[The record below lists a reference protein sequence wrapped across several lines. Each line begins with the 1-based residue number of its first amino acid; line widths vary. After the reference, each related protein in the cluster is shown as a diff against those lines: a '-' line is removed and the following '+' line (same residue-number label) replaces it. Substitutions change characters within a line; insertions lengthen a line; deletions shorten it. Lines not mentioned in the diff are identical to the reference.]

1 MKKVIIS
8 ILFFAVG
15 LGLSADDWPQWRGA
29 NRDGISRETGLLQAW
44 PSAGPKR
51 VWLSRDIGI
60 GYSAP
65 VVAGGKIF
73 IMGTKDGKEQL
84 FAKEAKGGK
93 TLWTA
98 PLGGILSNNWGDGPR
113 GAATGDG
120 DKVYAL
126 GAKGGLICA
135 NVGDGKVNWWV
146 EMVKD
151 LGGKVPGWGYTESVL
166 VDGDHVICTP
176 GGKRGTLAA
185 IDKKTGGVIW
195 RSSDWTDGAQY
206 ASVVPAELNSQ
217 RQFIQLTQKTLAGV
231 SARDGS
237 VLWRNAWSGRT
248 AVIPTPI
255 VRKNEVYISSGYG
268 AGCRKIT
275 IGDAHKVT
283 EDYSNKNIKN
293 HHGGVL
299 LLDGHLYGYS
309 DGRGWTCQNLKSGDV
324 VWDSKK
330 LGKGC
335 VFYADNRLY
344 CLAESSGTVAL
355 AGANTAGWKE
365 RGRFKLEPQT
375 ELRKRSGRIW
385 THPVVANGGMY
396 LRDQELLFAFDVKA
410 R

>member
-1 MKKVIIS
+1 MKKIIFTA
-8 ILFFAVG
+8 LFFAVG
-15 LGLSADDWPQWRGA
+15 LGLSADDWPQWRGP

-65 VVAGGKIF
+65 VVAKGRLF
-73 IMGTKDGKEQL
+73 VLGTKGGKEQL

-98 PLGGILSNNWGDGPR
+98 ALGGILSNNWGDGPR
-113 GAATGDG
+113 GAATVDG
-120 DKVYAL
+120 DQVYAL

-135 NVGDGKVNWWV
+135 NVGDGKVNWRV
-146 EMVKD
+146 ELVKD

-166 VDGDHVICTP
+166 VDGGHVICTP

-185 IDKKTGGVIW
+185 LDKKTGEVIW

-206 ASVVPAELNSQ
+206 ASVVPAELNGQ
-217 RQFIQLTQKTLAGV
+217 RQFVQLTQKTLAGV

-237 VLWRNAWSGRT
+237 VLWRNAWPGRT

-255 VRKNEVYISSGYG
+255 VHRNEVYISSGYG

-275 IGDAHKVT
+275 VGGANEVT
-283 EDYSNKNIKN
+283 EDYSNKNMKN
-293 HHGGVL
+293 KHGGVL
-299 LLDGHLYGYS
+299 LLKGHLYGYS
-309 DGRGWTCQNLKSGDV
+309 DGRGWTCQSLKSGDV

-330 LGKGC
+330 FGKGC

-344 CLAESSGTVAL
+344 CLEESSGQVAL
-355 AGANTAGWKE
+355 AAADTGGWKE
-365 RGRFKLEPQT
+365 HGRFKLEPQT
-375 ELRKRSGRIW
+375 ELRKSSGRVW
-385 THPVVANGGMY
+385 THPVVANGVMY

-410 R
+410 Q

>member
-1 MKKVIIS
+1 
-8 ILFFAVG
+8 
-15 LGLSADDWPQWRGA
+15 
-29 NRDGISRETGLLQAW
+29 
-44 PSAGPKR
+44 
-51 VWLSRDIGI
+51 
-60 GYSAP
+60 
-65 VVAGGKIF
+65 
-73 IMGTKDGKEQL
+73 

-113 GAATGDG
+113 GAATVDG

-135 NVGDGKVNWWV
+135 NVGDGKVNWRV

-185 IDKKTGGVIW
+185 IDKKTGEVIW

-344 CLAESSGTVAL
+344 CLEESSGQVAL
-355 AGANTAGWKE
+355 AAADTGGWKE
-365 RGRFKLEPQT
+365 HGRFKLEPQT

-385 THPVVANGGMY
+385 THPVVGNGVMY

>member
-1 MKKVIIS
+1 MKKIIFTA
-8 ILFFAVG
+8 LFFAVG
-15 LGLSADDWPQWRGA
+15 LGLSADDWPQWRGP

-65 VVAGGKIF
+65 VVAKGRLF
-73 IMGTKDGKEQL
+73 VLGTKGGKEQL

-98 PLGGILSNNWGDGPR
+98 ALGGILSNNWGDGPR
-113 GAATGDG
+113 GAATVDG
-120 DKVYAL
+120 DQVYAL

-135 NVGDGKVNWWV
+135 NVGDGKVNWRV
-146 EMVKD
+146 ELVKD

-166 VDGDHVICTP
+166 VDGDLVICTP

-185 IDKKTGGVIW
+185 IDKKTGKVIW

-206 ASVVPAELNSQ
+206 ASVVPAELNGQ

-237 VLWRNAWSGRT
+237 VLWRNAWPGRT

-255 VRKNEVYISSGYG
+255 VHRNEVYISSGYG

-275 IGDAHKVT
+275 VGGANEVT
-283 EDYSNKNIKN
+283 EDYSNKNMKN
-293 HHGGVL
+293 KHGGVL
-299 LLDGHLYGYS
+299 LLKGHLYGYS
-309 DGRGWTCQNLKSGDV
+309 DGRGWTCQSLKSGDV

-330 LGKGC
+330 FGKGC

-344 CLAESSGTVAL
+344 CLEESSGRVAL
-355 AGANTAGWKE
+355 AGANTGGWKE
-365 RGRFKLEPQT
+365 HGRFKLEPQT
-375 ELRKRSGRIW
+375 ELRKSSGRVW
-385 THPVVANGGMY
+385 THPVVANGVMY

>member
-1 MKKVIIS
+1 MKKIIFTA
-8 ILFFAVG
+8 LFFAVG
-15 LGLSADDWPQWRGA
+15 LGLSADDWPQWRGP

-65 VVAGGKIF
+65 VVAKGRLF
-73 IMGTKDGKEQL
+73 VLGTKGGKEQL

-98 PLGGILSNNWGDGPR
+98 ALGGILSNNWGDGPR
-113 GAATGDG
+113 GAATVDG
-120 DKVYAL
+120 DQVYAL

-135 NVGDGKVNWWV
+135 NVGDGKVNWRV
-146 EMVKD
+146 ELVKD

-166 VDGDHVICTP
+166 VDGDLVICTP
-176 GGKRGTLAA
+176 GGKRGSLAA
-185 IDKKTGGVIW
+185 IDKKTGKVIW

-206 ASVVPAELNSQ
+206 ASVVPAELNGQ

-237 VLWRNAWSGRT
+237 VLWRNAWPGRT

-255 VRKNEVYISSGYG
+255 VHRNEVYISSGYG

-275 IGDAHKVT
+275 VGGANEVT
-283 EDYSNKNIKN
+283 EDYSNKNMKN
-293 HHGGVL
+293 KHGGVL
-299 LLDGHLYGYS
+299 LLKGHLYGYS
-309 DGRGWTCQNLKSGDV
+309 DGRGWTCQSLKSGDV

-330 LGKGC
+330 FGKGC

-344 CLAESSGTVAL
+344 CLEESSGQVAL
-355 AGANTAGWKE
+355 AAADTGGWKE
-365 RGRFKLEPQT
+365 HGRFKLEPQT
-375 ELRKRSGRIW
+375 ELRKSSGRVW
-385 THPVVANGGMY
+385 THPVVANGVMY

>member
-1 MKKVIIS
+1 MKKIIFTA
-8 ILFFAVG
+8 LFFVTVFDLVAG
-15 LGLSADDWPQWRGA
+15 DWPQWRGS
-29 NRDGISRETGLLQAW
+29 NRDGISRETGLLQSW
-44 PSAGPKR
+44 PSAGPER
-51 VWLSRDIGI
+51 IWLDRDIGI

-65 VVAGGKIF
+65 VVAKGMLF
-73 IMGTKDGKEQL
+73 ILGTTDGKEQL

-98 PLGGILSNNWGDGPR
+98 ALGGILTNNWGDGPR
-113 GAATGDG
+113 GAATVDG

-135 NVGDGKVNWWV
+135 NVGDGKVNWRV

-185 IDKKTGGVIW
+185 IDKKTGEVIW
-195 RSSDWTDGAQY
+195 RSGDWTDGAQY

-275 IGDAHKVT
+275 IGDAHKIT

-344 CLAESSGTVAL
+344 CLAESSGTVSL

-365 RGRFKLEPQT
+365 HGRFKLEPQT

-385 THPVVANGGMY
+385 THPVVANGVLY

>member
-1 MKKVIIS
+1 MKKIIFTA
-8 ILFFAVG
+8 LFFATVFDLVAG
-15 LGLSADDWPQWRGA
+15 DWPQWRGS

-44 PSAGPKR
+44 PGAGPER
-51 VWLSRDIGI
+51 IWLDRDIGI

-65 VVAGGKIF
+65 VVAKGMLF
-73 IMGTKDGKEQL
+73 ILGTTDGKEQL

-98 PLGGILSNNWGDGPR
+98 ALGGILTNNWGDGPR
-113 GAATGDG
+113 GAATVDG

-135 NVGDGKVNWWV
+135 NVGDGKVNWRV

-185 IDKKTGGVIW
+185 IDKKTGEVIW

-344 CLAESSGTVAL
+344 CLEESSGQVAL
-355 AGANTAGWKE
+355 AAADTGGWKE
-365 RGRFKLEPQT
+365 HGRFKLEPQT

-385 THPVVANGGMY
+385 THPVVGNGVMY

>member
-1 MKKVIIS
+1 
-8 ILFFAVG
+8 
-15 LGLSADDWPQWRGA
+15 
-29 NRDGISRETGLLQAW
+29 
-44 PSAGPKR
+44 
-51 VWLSRDIGI
+51 
-60 GYSAP
+60 
-65 VVAGGKIF
+65 
-73 IMGTKDGKEQL
+73 
-84 FAKEAKGGK
+84 
-93 TLWTA
+93 
-98 PLGGILSNNWGDGPR
+98 
-113 GAATGDG
+113 
-120 DKVYAL
+120 
-126 GAKGGLICA
+126 
-135 NVGDGKVNWWV
+135 
-146 EMVKD
+146 
-151 LGGKVPGWGYTESVL
+151 
-166 VDGDHVICTP
+166 
-176 GGKRGTLAA
+176 LAA
-185 IDKKTGGVIW
+185 IDKKTGEVIW
-195 RSSDWTDGAQY
+195 RSGDWTDGAQY
-206 ASVVPAELNSQ
+206 ASVVQAELNGQ

-355 AGANTAGWKE
+355 ADANTAGWKE
-365 RGRFKLEPQT
+365 HGRFKLEPQT

-385 THPVVANGGMY
+385 THPVVANGVLY

>member
-1 MKKVIIS
+1 MKKIIFTA
-8 ILFFAVG
+8 LFFAVG
-15 LGLSADDWPQWRGA
+15 LGLSADDWPQWRGP
-29 NRDGISRETGLLQAW
+29 NRDGISRETGLLQDW

-65 VVAGGKIF
+65 VVAGGKIL

-113 GAATGDG
+113 GAATVDG

-135 NVGDGKVNWWV
+135 NVGDGKVNWRV

-166 VDGDHVICTP
+166 VDGDHVVCTP

-185 IDKKTGGVIW
+185 IDKKTGKVIW

-206 ASVVPAELNSQ
+206 ASVVPAELNGQ

-344 CLAESSGTVAL
+344 CLEESSGQVAL
-355 AGANTAGWKE
+355 AAADTGGWKE
-365 RGRFKLEPQT
+365 HGRFKLEPQT

-385 THPVVANGGMY
+385 THPVVANGVMY